1 MFYPVGSDHVLQER
15 GASDFSPVWK
25 GIFKCRTMPI
35 TKRNFA
41 VRPAD
46 KPPDNLQ
53 SFFFEPEKHPAIRV
67 PYFRPIPS
75 YFPALQAPSPSIP
88 LYVTTVF
95 RCSFYAEA
103 PAFWGGT
110 MTQAGSGQ
118 YEKVIACYRNNSMQN
133 FFALPL
139 VHHPGPLRALR
150 VGLWGYPGP
159 WGNPESQTGGRFPSA
174 YTKHGS
180 I

>member
-25 GIFKCRTMPI
+25 GIFKRRAI
-35 TKRNFA
+35 KRSFA

-103 PAFWGGT
+103 PALWGGT
-110 MTQAGSGQ
+110 MAGNRTTQTTAW
-118 YEKVIACYRNNSMQN
+118 KI
-133 FFALPL
+133 
-139 VHHPGPLRALR
+139 LRATAWLPHPR
-150 VGLWGYPGP
+150 LNKV
-159 WGNPESQTGGRFPSA
+159 
-174 YTKHGS
+174 
-180 I
+180 

>member
-25 GIFKCRTMPI
+25 GIFKRGTMPI
-35 TKRNFA
+35 TKKNL
-41 VRPAD
+41 
-46 KPPDNLQ
+46 KNTLQ
-53 SFFFEPEKHPAIRV
+53 SGCLTLDPFPPISLRYKRHP
-67 PYFRPIPS
+67 
-75 YFPALQAPSPSIP
+75 LPSPFMLQQFSDAAFTPKRP
-88 LYVTTVF
+88 LF
-95 RCSFYAEA
+95 G
-103 PAFWGGT
+103 GGT

>member
-25 GIFKCRTMPI
+25 GIFKRGTM
-35 TKRNFA
+35 KRSFA

-103 PAFWGGT
+103 PAFWGRGND
-110 MTQAGSGQ
+110 AGW
-118 YEKVIACYRNNSMQN
+118 E
-133 FFALPL
+133 
-139 VHHPGPLRALR
+139 RA
-150 VGLWGYPGP
+150 
-159 WGNPESQTGGRFPSA
+159 
-174 YTKHGS
+174 